1 MRTQPSLASISAV
14 DGWALVRYRGC
25 PVTVIKDVARVVASA
40 GVPGD
45 GQVWQTSWN
54 GMVRRTPGGA
64 DADLAASED
73 LLAVFN
79 RDRDGP
85 PGGAGAATALD
96 DGYGAAAVS
105 VVTSAWP
112 YPVCGRWSAIGP
124 SGSCQSLST
133 STALIRLA

>member
-1 MRTQPSLASISAV
+1 MLAYQVMARSGKRAGM
-14 DGWALVRYRGC
+14 GWSGGR
-25 PVTVIKDVARVVASA
+25 
-40 GVPGD
+40 
-45 GQVWQTSWN
+45 
-54 GMVRRTPGGA
+54 PGGA

-112 YPVCGRWSAIGP
+112 YPVCGRWSAIRP